1 MQWAQHVVRMECVQN
16 TDGRT
21 VEKHP
26 LGTLIR
32 QWEDNI
38 EANVRENG
46 CGAGRDCTVWTLILM
61 VL

>member
-1 MQWAQHVVRMECVQN
+1 MECVQN